1 MKASPAP
8 SSPAPPPCTE
18 DPETHLKVRDL
29 LVKYSHGLWAP
40 ALPKLFSDTY
50 KVPLLQHLLDN
61 LSLLMDYCRVE
72 YPMPH
77 DKHKVRHT
85 LHLRGRGASNKELHQ

>member
-1 MKASPAP
+1 M
-8 SSPAPPPCTE
+8 
-18 DPETHLKVRDL
+18 KVRDL

-50 KVPLLQHLLDN
+50 KVAFPQHLLDD
-61 LSLLMDYCRVE
+61 LALLMDFCRVE

-77 DKHKVRHT
+77 DKHKVRHA
-85 LHLRGRGASNKELHQ
+85 LRL